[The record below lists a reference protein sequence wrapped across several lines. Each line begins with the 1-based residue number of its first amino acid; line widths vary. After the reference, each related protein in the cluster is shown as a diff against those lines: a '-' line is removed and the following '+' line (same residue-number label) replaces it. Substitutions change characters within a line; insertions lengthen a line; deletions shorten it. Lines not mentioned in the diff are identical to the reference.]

1 MAFRELDT
9 VALSRDLPEHNLR
22 RGDLGAVV
30 HVFGPDLYEIEF
42 VRASGVTEALVSLG
56 STDLRAVGDADLLSV
71 RPATPRTRVSNR
83 GHR

>member
-30 HVFGPDLYEIEF
+30 HVLGPDLYEIEF

-71 RPATPRTRVSNR
+71 RPATPRTR
-83 GHR
+83 GAA

>member
-30 HVFGPDLYEIEF
+30 HVLAPDLYEIEF
-42 VRASGVTEALVSLG
+42 VRASGMTEALVSL
-56 STDLRAVGDADLLSV
+56 SSSDLRAVGDADLLSV
-71 RPATPRTRVSNR
+71 RPATPRTR
-83 GHR
+83 GAA

>member
-30 HVFGPDLYEIEF
+30 QVLASDLYEVEF
-42 VRASGVTEALVSLG
+42 VRASGVTEALVSL
-56 STDLRAVGDADLLSV
+56 SSNDLRAVGDAELLSV
-71 RPATPRTRVSNR
+71 RPATPRTR
-83 GHR
+83 GAA

>member
-1 MAFRELDT
+1 MPTFRELDT

-30 HVFGPDLYEIEF
+30 QVLGPDLYEVEF

-56 STDLRAVGDADLLSV
+56 STDLRPVGDADLLSV
-71 RPATPRTRVSNR
+71 RPATPRTR
-83 GHR
+83 GAA

>member
-30 HVFGPDLYEIEF
+30 HVLAPDLYEIEF

-56 STDLRAVGDADLLSV
+56 SSDLRAVGDADLLSV
-71 RPATPRTRVSNR
+71 RPATPRTR
-83 GHR
+83 GAA

>member
-30 HVFGPDLYEIEF
+30 HVLAPDLYEIEF
-42 VRASGVTEALVSLG
+42 VRASGVTEALVSL
-56 STDLRAVGDADLLSV
+56 SSSDLRAVGDSDLLSV
-71 RPATPRTRVSNR
+71 RPASPRTR
-83 GHR
+83 GAA

>member
-30 HVFGPDLYEIEF
+30 HVLAPDLYEIEF
-42 VRASGVTEALVSLG
+42 VRASGVTEALISL
-56 STDLRAVGDADLLSV
+56 SSSDLRAVGDADLLSV
-71 RPATPRTRVSNR
+71 RPATPPTR
-83 GHR
+83 GAA